1 MSDPNL
7 ANFYGRI
14 ARIERAR
21 AKGYGFEA
29 NGTLGRSHFFRPVR
43 QRRPLLRVLI
53 FAFVCVFGLKGTILH
68 YVGPDSYAARVD
80 RLAAGEDFDKLGAW
94 LMQADPVT
102 IWVATRIAVVEA
114 RLRA

>member
-7 ANFYGRI
+7 VDFYGRV

-29 NGTLGRSHFFRPVR
+29 NGTLGRSHYLRPVR
-43 QRRPLLRVLI
+43 QRRPMLRILI
-53 FAFVCVFGLKGTILH
+53 FAFVCVFGLKGAIL
-68 YVGPDSYAARVD
+68 YQVGPESYEALVARLQTGQEFD
-80 RLAAGEDFDKLGAW
+80 RLGAW

-102 IWVATRIAVVEA
+102 VWVAKQIAFVQAE
-114 RLRA
+114 LNS

>member
-7 ANFYGRI
+7 ANFYGRV

-29 NGTLGRSHFFRPVR
+29 NGTLGRSHYLRPVR
-43 QRRPLLRVLI
+43 QRRPMLRVLI
-53 FAFVCVFGLKGTILH
+53 FAVVCVFGLKGAILH
-68 YVGPDSYAARVD
+68 NVGAASYEARIA
-80 RLAAGEDFDKLGAW
+80 RLQTGKEFDKLGAW

-102 IWVATRIAVVEA
+102 VWVATQIALVQTKLDA
-114 RLRA
+114 

>member
-1 MSDPNL
+1 MPDPNL
-7 ANFYGRI
+7 VDFYGRV

-29 NGTLGRSHFFRPVR
+29 NGTLGRSHYLRPAR

-53 FAFVCVFGLKGTILH
+53 FAFVCVFGLKGAIL
-68 YVGPDSYAARVD
+68 YNIGPESYEARID
-80 RLAAGEDFDKLGAW
+80 RLETGKEFDRLGAW

-102 IWVATRIAVVEA
+102 VWVAAQIEAINTRLN
-114 RLRA
+114 R

>member
-7 ANFYGRI
+7 VDFYGRV

-29 NGTLGRSHFFRPVR
+29 NGTLGRSHYLRPVR
-43 QRRPLLRVLI
+43 QRRPMLRILI
-53 FAFVCVFGLKGTILH
+53 FASVCVFGLKGAIL
-68 YVGPDSYAARVD
+68 YKVGPESYEARVARLQTGEGFD
-80 RLAAGEDFDKLGAW
+80 RLGAW

-102 IWVATRIAVVEA
+102 VWVAEQIAVVQAE
-114 RLRA
+114 LNS

>member
-7 ANFYGRI
+7 ADFYGRI

-21 AKGYGFEA
+21 TKGYGFEA
-29 NGTLGRSHFFRPVR
+29 NGTLGRSYYLRPAR
-43 QRRPLLRVLI
+43 QRRPLLRSLI

-68 YVGPDSYAARVD
+68 NVGPESYEARVQ
-80 RLAAGEDFDKLGAW
+80 RLQSGEEFDKLGAW

-102 IWVATRIAVVEA
+102 VWVAAQIADLRTR
-114 RLRA
+114 LDL

>member
-21 AKGYGFEA
+21 ARGYGFEA
-29 NGTLGRSHFFRPVR
+29 NGTLGRSHYMRPVR

-53 FAFVCVFGLKGTILH
+53 FAFVCAFGLKGAILH
-68 YVGPDSYAARVD
+68 NIGPESYDARVA
-80 RLAAGEDFDKLGAW
+80 RLESGKEFDQLGAW

-102 IWVATRIAVVEA
+102 VWVAEQIAEIRTRLEI
-114 RLRA
+114 

>member
-7 ANFYGRI
+7 VDFYGRV

-29 NGTLGRSHFFRPVR
+29 NGTLGRSHYLRPTR
-43 QRRPLLRVLI
+43 QRRPMLRVLI
-53 FAFVCVFGLKGTILH
+53 FAFVCVFGLKGLI
-68 YVGPDSYAARVD
+68 YFNVGPESYDARVARLQTGQEFD
-80 RLAAGEDFDKLGAW
+80 RLGAW

-102 IWVATRIAVVEA
+102 VWVADLIDRGVTR
-114 RLRA
+114 LNQ

>member
-14 ARIERAR
+14 ARIERAHAR
-21 AKGYGFEA
+21 GYGFEA
-29 NGTLGRSHFFRPVR
+29 NGTLGRSHYFRPVR

-53 FAFVCVFGLKGTILH
+53 FVLVCAFGMKGVILH
-68 YVGPDSYAARVD
+68 NVGPQSYDARVA
-80 RLAAGEDFDKLGAW
+80 RLAAGQEFDKLGAW

-102 IWVATRIAVVEA
+102 VWVADQITVFRA
-114 RLRA
+114 RLDS